1 MLLTQNSGLLHR
13 ILSNEYSDMVH
24 ERLLLSL
31 KDMMSAEESRLE
43 STAAIV
49 QLKESG
55 LGAKVIMLI
64 IGSLNSNN
72 DVD

>member
-55 LGAKVIMLI
+55 LGAKVIILLI
-64 IGSLNSNN
+64 DNLE
-72 DVD
+72 

>member
-1 MLLTQNSGLLHR
+1 
-13 ILSNEYSDMVH
+13 MVH

-55 LGAKVIMLI
+55 LGAKVIILLI
-64 IGSLNSNN
+64 DNLE
-72 DVD
+72 